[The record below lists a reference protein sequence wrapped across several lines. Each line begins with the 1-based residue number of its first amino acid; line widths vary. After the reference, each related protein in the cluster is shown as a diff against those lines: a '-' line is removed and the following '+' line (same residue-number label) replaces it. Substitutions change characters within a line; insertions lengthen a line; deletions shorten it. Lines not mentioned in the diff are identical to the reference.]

1 MTSPRLA
8 RLQAHNYTPASRT
21 PWGGRKIVER
31 FGRDAAHEG
40 PVGES
45 WELSLDPAQPSIL
58 ADSGV
63 RLCDAIAADREAWLG
78 ARIAAAAPM
87 SSLQLKIIDAAEPLS
102 LQVHPQWMDG
112 GLAPGESGKVET
124 WVVLHAAPGAGVF
137 LGLREGVDKTSFAN
151 ALDAG
156 GDIAALLN
164 FVEVKLGDVFHV
176 AGGTPH
182 AVGAGVMLLEP
193 QAVQPC
199 ATPATY
205 RFWDWERRYDA
216 AGARDPHG
224 APRTLDRNRALAAIR
239 WDAPRGDAFVAACR
253 QRTTTRVRFSTGE
266 VEALAKNEWFEL
278 DRVTGVGALS
288 LPPAGSLSALLCLR
302 GRAGIRAS
310 RAVEDDSLLLDR
322 GHCAVAPA
330 SAGALELIL
339 YDDAELYVLR
349 ERSDWLWRLNHA
361 SSASNT

>member
-31 FGRDAAHEG
+31 FGNNAAHEG

-45 WELSLDPAQPSIL
+45 WELSFDPAQPSVL
-58 ADSGV
+58 AESGL
-63 RLCDAIAADREAWLG
+63 RLCDAIAADRDAWLG
-78 ARIAAAAPM
+78 PRIAAAAPM
-87 SSLQLKIIDAAEPLS
+87 SSMQLKIIDADEPLS
-102 LQVHPQWMDG
+102 LQVHPQWMDA

-124 WVVLHAAPGAGVF
+124 WVVLDAAPGAGVF
-137 LGLREGVDKTSFAN
+137 LGLREGVDQSTLAE
-151 ALDAG
+151 ALDRG

-164 FVEVKLGDVFHV
+164 FVEVQPGDVFHV

-193 QAVQPC
+193 QAVQPG
-199 ATPATY
+199 AIPATY

-216 AGARDPHG
+216 AGVRDPQG
-224 APRTLDRNRALAAIR
+224 TPRTLDRQRALGAIR
-239 WDAPRGDAFVAACR
+239 WDALRGDAFVDACR
-253 QRTTTRVRFSTGE
+253 QRVTPRVRFSDGV

-278 DRVTGVGALS
+278 ERITGEGALS

-302 GRAGIRAS
+302 GSVRLQAP
-310 RAVEDDSLLLDR
+310 RAVEADALQLNR
-322 GHCAVAPA
+322 GECAVAPA
-330 SAGALELIL
+330 SAGALELTL
-339 YDDAELYVLR
+339 ADNAELYVLR
-349 ERSDWLWRLNHA
+349 ERSDWLWRLTHA
-361 SSASNT
+361 SGDA